1 MKGTDIINV
10 AREKLK
16 SFIVFEVRNIYLL
29 LNGQEP
35 NFEEDEEYVLDV
47 EGLTIKVEVDNSYLD
62 VEETIM
68 ENRTIT
74 EIHLSLDGNLFLV
87 PYGDDD
93 TEIEWTDLSTDEVA
107 ALANVLENQYL
118 NIVKSN
124 TL

>member
-10 AREKLK
+10 AREKLVD
-16 SFIVFEVRNIYLL
+16 FIVFEVRNIYLL

-35 NFEEDEEYVLDV
+35 NFEEDEEYVLDI
-47 EGLTIKVEVDNSYLD
+47 EGFTIKVEVANSYLD
-62 VEETIM
+62 VEDTIM

-74 EIHLSLDGNLFLV
+74 EVRVSLDGNVFLV
-87 PYGDDD
+87 GYGDD
-93 TEIEWTDLSTDEVA
+93 TEIEWKDISTDELVG
-107 ALANVLENQYL
+107 LANVLENQYL

>member
-10 AREKLK
+10 AREKLVD
-16 SFIVFEVRNIYLL
+16 FIVFEVRNIYLL

-35 NFEEDEEYVLDV
+35 NFEEDEEYVLDI
-47 EGLTIKVEVDNSYLD
+47 EGFTIKVEVANSYLD
-62 VEETIM
+62 VEDTIM

-74 EIHLSLDGNLFLV
+74 EVRVSLDGNIFLV
-87 PYGDDD
+87 AYEDD
-93 TEIEWTDLSTDEVA
+93 TEIEWKEISTDELVG
-107 ALANVLENQYL
+107 LANVLENRYL

>member
-10 AREKLK
+10 AREKLA

-35 NFEEDEEYVLDV
+35 NFEEDEGYVLDI

-62 VEETIM
+62 VEETTM

-74 EIHLSLDGNLFLV
+74 EVHVSLDGNIFLV
-87 PYGDDD
+87 AYEDD
-93 TEIEWTDLSTDEVA
+93 TEIEWKDISTDELVG
-107 ALANVLENQYL
+107 LANVLENQYL

>member
-10 AREKLK
+10 AREKLVD
-16 SFIVFEVRNIYLL
+16 FIVFEVRNIYLL

-35 NFEEDEEYVLDV
+35 NFEEDEEYVLDI
-47 EGLTIKVEVDNSYLD
+47 EGLTIKVEVDKSYK
-62 VEETIM
+62 VEDTIM

-74 EIHLSLDGNLFLV
+74 EVRVSLDGNIFLV
-87 PYGDDD
+87 PYEDD
-93 TEIEWTDLSTDEVA
+93 TEIEWKEISTDELVG
-107 ALANVLENQYL
+107 LANVLENQYL

>member
-1 MKGTDIINV
+1 MKGTDIIND
-10 AREKLK
+10 ARKKLVD
-16 SFIVFEVRNIYLL
+16 FIVFEVRNIYLL

-35 NFEEDEEYVLDV
+35 NFEEDEEYVVDI

-62 VEETIM
+62 VEDTIM

-74 EIHLSLDGNLFLV
+74 EVRVSLDGNVFLV
-87 PYGDDD
+87 GYGDD
-93 TEIEWTDLSTDEVA
+93 TEIEWKEISTDELVG
-107 ALANVLENQYL
+107 LANVLENQYL

>member
-10 AREKLK
+10 AREKLV

-47 EGLTIKVEVDNSYLD
+47 EGLTIKVEVDDSYLD
-62 VEETIM
+62 VEDTIM

-74 EIHLSLDGNLFLV
+74 EVRVSLDGNIFLV
-87 PYGDDD
+87 AYEDD
-93 TEIEWTDLSTDEVA
+93 TEIEWKDISTDELVG
-107 ALANVLENQYL
+107 LANVLENRYL